1 MSTNRLT
8 QSPLVHLFR
17 RESENRYEFCQYFD
31 KNPGHRRGGSID
43 VGVNHESSNKALYAF
58 KNFDEGIVASFHGL
72 GSLVIPDIRTEGS
85 VERACR
91 IRTDRRTLMAEKIGD
106 AGGNAYMTR
115 VLKKTV
121 RHKRTLWGSQD

>member
-1 MSTNRLT
+1 MNRLT

-58 KNFDEGIVASFHGL
+58 KNFDKGIVASFHGL
-72 GSLVIPDIRTEGS
+72 GSLVNPRYQNGRVSGASVPGYAQTE
-85 VERACR
+85 E
-91 IRTDRRTLMAEKIGD
+91 
-106 AGGNAYMTR
+106 
-115 VLKKTV
+115 
-121 RHKRTLWGSQD
+121 H